1 MKDTGNQFYFSQ
13 VELQTLPKTVK
24 QAMSSQQ

>member
-1 MKDTGNQFYFSQ
+1 MKDIGNQFYFLQ
-13 VELQTLPKTVK
+13 VELQTLPKTVE